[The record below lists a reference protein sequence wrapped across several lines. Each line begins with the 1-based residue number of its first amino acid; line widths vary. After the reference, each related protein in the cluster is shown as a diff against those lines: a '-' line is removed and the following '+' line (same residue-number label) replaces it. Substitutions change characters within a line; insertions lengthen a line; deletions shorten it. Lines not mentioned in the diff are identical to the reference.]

1 MSKNQIC
8 ETKKFLI
15 FFRDLDFDLQGH
27 PRSKV
32 MVKNESLIMI
42 SYLTL
47 IVTICLACSV
57 SEILCLKGI
66 RLIKLIRLINFIR
79 SWSKTIGLYSSYS

>member
-1 MSKNQIC
+1 MSKNKIC
-8 ETKKFLI
+8 ETKKILNKKI
-15 FFRDLDFDLQGH
+15 LNFFCDLDFDLQGH

-57 SEILCLKGI
+57 SEHIMP
-66 RLIKLIRLINFIR
+66 
-79 SWSKTIGLYSSYS
+79 

>member
-1 MSKNQIC
+1 MPKNQIC
-8 ETKKFLI
+8 ETKNI
-15 FFRDLDFDLQGH
+15 FIFCDDLDFDLQGH

-32 MVKNESLIMI
+32 MMSNESLIMI

-57 SEILCLKGI
+57 SEILCLKYEYAS
-66 RLIKLIRLINFIR
+66 L
-79 SWSKTIGLYSSYS
+79 S

>member
-1 MSKNQIC
+1 
-8 ETKKFLI
+8 
-15 FFRDLDFDLQGH
+15 
-27 PRSKV
+27 

-42 SYLTL
+42 FYLTL

-57 SEILCLKGI
+57 SEILCFKGI
-66 RLIKLIRLINFIR
+66 RLIKLIRLINFIQ

>member
-8 ETKKFLI
+8 GTNNILI

-32 MVKNESLIMI
+32 MMSNESLIMI

-57 SEILCLKGI
+57 SEILSLKGI
-66 RLIKLIRLINFIR
+66 RLIKLIRLINFIQ
-79 SWSKTIGLYSSYS
+79 SCSKTIGVYSSHR